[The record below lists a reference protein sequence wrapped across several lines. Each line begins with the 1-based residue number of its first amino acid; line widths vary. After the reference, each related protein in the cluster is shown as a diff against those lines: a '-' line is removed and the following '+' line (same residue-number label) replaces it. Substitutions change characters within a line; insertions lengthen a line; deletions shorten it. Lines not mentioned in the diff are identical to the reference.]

1 MRKSINTV
9 AWLCGVAAMLV
20 SGVAFAGGEG
30 VTYGNAAH
38 GKKIF
43 MNGNP
48 DKGVTPCQSCHMD
61 KAQGNDAM
69 GTPRLAGQGTAY
81 IIKQLTD
88 IATGKRVPASSLGA
102 AMVPIAQGLSAQD
115 RRDVAEY
122 VHNIRY
128 EELSDLKALKASG
141 QQIGVSYKGQ
151 MLVQYGGPSDP
162 ADGKFNKVSA
172 CVTCHQYNGRGA
184 APIFPMIGRQRYVY
198 LVSQLKAWRDGTRTN
213 DPVVGNVGIMR
224 AIAQKLTDE
233 DIVDVATFLA
243 TAPQTTN
250 GNHRVP
256 SQN

>member
-1 MRKSINTV
+1 
-9 AWLCGVAAMLV
+9 MLV
-20 SGVAFAGGEG
+20 SGAAFAGGES
-30 VTYGNAAH
+30 VTFGNAAN

-88 IATGKRVPASSLGA
+88 IAGGKRVPVGLGA
-102 AMVPIAQGLSAQD
+102 AMIPIAQGLSKQD

-122 VHNIRY
+122 VHNIKY
-128 EELSDLKALKASG
+128 EELSDLKALKAQG
-141 QQIGVSYKGQ
+141 QQIGVPYKGQ

-162 ADGKFNKVSA
+162 QGGKPNKVSA

-198 LVSQLKAWRDGTRTN
+198 LVNQLKAWRDGSRAN
-213 DPVVGNVGIMR
+213 DPVVDHVGMMR

-243 TAPQTTN
+243 TAPQTTS

-256 SQN
+256 AQD

>member
-1 MRKSINTV
+1 MV

-20 SGVAFAGGEG
+20 SGATFAGGEA
-30 VTYGNAAH
+30 VIYGNAAN

-43 MNGNP
+43 MNGNGK
-48 DKGVTPCQSCHMD
+48 DSVAPCQGCHMD

-81 IIKQLTD
+81 IIKQLDD
-88 IATGKRVPASSLGA
+88 IAAGRRVPQGLGA
-102 AMVPIAQGLSAQD
+102 AMIGIAQGLSDQD

-122 VHNIRY
+122 VHSIRH
-128 EELSDLKALKASG
+128 EELSDLKALKDSG
-141 QQIGVSYKGQ
+141 TQIGVPYKGQ
-151 MLVQYGGPSDP
+151 ILVQYGGPSDP
-162 ADGKFNKVSA
+162 ATGKYNKVSA

-198 LVSQLKAWRDGTRTN
+198 LVNQLKAWRDGSRAN

-224 AIAQKLTDE
+224 AIAEKLTDE
-233 DIVDVATFLA
+233 DILDVATFLA
-243 TAPQTTN
+243 TAPQTTS

-256 SQN
+256 AQD